1 MAKTSGFSLIELILV
16 IGILMIIAVT
26 ASVFN
31 SKWFLQ
37 NNLEA
42 SKNMLVSSMRKAQS
56 YSIAKKNNLTWGVC
70 LTGNIIRMFGGTCAS
85 PTIKDDYTLPVSIGI
100 SGLSTV
106 SFSSFRGEPSA
117 AQNIN
122 LTGNNQTFNLIINN
136 AGGLNV
142 N

>member
-1 MAKTSGFSLIELILV
+1 
-16 IGILMIIAVT
+16 MIIA
-26 ASVFN
+26 ASASAFN
-31 SKWFLQ
+31 SRWFLQ

-42 SKNMLVSSMRKAQS
+42 SKNMLISSMRKAQDYAVS
-56 YSIAKKNNLTWGVC
+56 KKNNLTWGVC
-70 LTGNIIRMFGGTCAS
+70 LTGTTIRMFGGSCAS
-85 PTIKDDYTLPVSIGI
+85 PTIKDDYVLPVSVGI

-106 SFSSFRGEPSA
+106 TFSSFRGEPSS

-122 LTGNNQTFNLIINN
+122 LTGNNQTFNLIINS

>member
-1 MAKTSGFSLIELILV
+1 
-16 IGILMIIAVT
+16 MIIATT

-31 SKWFLQ
+31 SRWYLQ

-42 SKNMLVSSMRKAQS
+42 SKNILVSSLRKAQG
-56 YSIAKKNNLTWGVC
+56 YAIAKKNNLTWGVC
-70 LTGNIIRMFGGTCAS
+70 LTGTTIRMFGGSCAS
-85 PTIKDDYTLPVSIGI
+85 PTTKDDYLLPVGVST

-106 SFSSFRGEPSA
+106 TFSSLRGEPSS

-122 LTGNNQTFNLIINN
+122 ITGNGKTFNLIINS
-136 AGGLNV
+136 AGGLDV

>member
-1 MAKTSGFSLIELILV
+1 
-16 IGILMIIAVT
+16 MIITAV
-26 ASVFN
+26 ASTFN
-31 SKWFLQ
+31 SRWFLQ